1 MKTELMPLTTTPRQ
15 EEIFLAD
22 YLPPAFLVKQV
33 NLTFKLHATKTLV
46 TACLHLQRNPKRTE
60 TNLPLVLDA
69 NNLQPL
75 SLAINDQPL
84 SASDYQLTSSSL
96 TIAELAGQPLPKE
109 FQLHSQVELNPSENT
124 ALEGLYLSSG
134 NLSTQCEAEGFRRI
148 TFYPDRPDVLA
159 TFKVRLEANKADF
172 PILLANG
179 NCVAKGDLDK
189 EHHFAEWEDPF
200 PKPSYLFALVAGKL
214 HLIPSSFTTQSGREV
229 KLELWVEKE
238 NLHKGD
244 FALEALKKAMR
255 WDEENYG
262 REYDLDIFM
271 LVAVNDFN
279 MGAMENKGLN
289 IFNSSCVLANPKSET
304 DATFAQIE
312 SIVAHE
318 YLHNWSGN
326 RVTCR
331 DWFQLALK
339 EGFTVF
345 RDQQFSASLNSAG
358 VERINQVKLLR
369 SAQFAEDAG
378 PTAHPVRPASY
389 VEINNFYTLTIYEK
403 GAEIVRMLHQLL
415 GAETFRHASDLYFAK
430 FDGQAATLEDFIG
443 CMQEASGL
451 DLSQFMLWYSQAG
464 TPELTCTARFD
475 AAANSYTLTVKQHTP
490 PTPEQA
496 EKQPLMLPLKL
507 VLFSS
512 QGEAQPLILNGKNLG
527 TETTLVITQAEES
540 FTFTGLASQPI
551 ASLLRG
557 FSAPVK
563 LNFASTPA
571 ELSLLLAKDS
581 DSFNAW
587 NAGQQLAVLA
597 IQEAMQDL
605 AQQEAVITNLETE
618 NAELYLPLEKAWQQL
633 LTTALATLA
642 ANKNPANKNQ
652 QETDLSLLAEKLT
665 LPSLA
670 ALMEELP
677 SFNLD
682 VLIAARQQLVQQL
695 AARFSDEF
703 SQLYSELNQPEEFNL
718 EPTARAKRQLKNT
731 CLYWLAAN
739 QSSNNKKQANEQLV
753 TQAFNQASNMT
764 DQLAALTQ
772 LVHFYPASLD
782 NKKTNEKTSSQAA
795 LANFYN
801 QWQNDQQVLDSWFR
815 VQASQPSLSA
825 LGENLEQLEQL
836 EKHPAFNLKNPNKV
850 RALLGAFA
858 ANLPAF
864 HSPSGVGYAY
874 LAQKVIQLDAINPQ
888 IAARLVLPLTR
899 LAKLDAARQEL
910 LLKQL
915 NLIAQQPK
923 LSKDLDEVV
932 NKALEAFNKASK

>member
-1 MKTELMPLTTTPRQ
+1 MSTSSPIQTAPQ
-15 EEIFLAD
+15 EIFLAD

-46 TACLHLQRNPKRTE
+46 TACLHLQHNPERTE

-84 SASDYQLTSSSL
+84 SASEYQLTSSNL
-96 TIAELAGQPLPKE
+96 TIAELAGQPLPNE
-109 FQLHSQVELNPSENT
+109 FKLHSQVELNPSENT

-179 NCVAKGDLDK
+179 NCVAKGNLPSDSK
-189 EHHFAEWEDPF
+189 ETAGWHFAEWEDPF

-403 GAEIVRMLHQLL
+403 GAELVRMLHQLL
-415 GAETFRHASDLYFAK
+415 GAEKFRQASDLYFAK

-443 CMQEASGL
+443 CMQKASGL

-464 TPELTCTARFD
+464 TPELTCTAKFD
-475 AAANSYTLTVKQHTP
+475 AAAGSYTLTVKQHTP

-507 VLFSS
+507 ALFSS

-540 FTFTGLASQPI
+540 FTFLGLTSQPI

-571 ELSLLLAKDS
+571 ELSLLLAKDN

-605 AQQEAVITNLETE
+605 MQQESPDTKNKS
-618 NAELYLPLEKAWQQL
+618 LYLPLEKAWQQL
-633 LTTALATLA
+633 LTTALA
-642 ANKNPANKNQ
+642 ANKNSTNENPSSKNQ

-665 LPSLA
+665 LPSLT

-682 VLIAARQQLVQQL
+682 ILIAARQQLVTQL
-695 AARFSDEF
+695 AARFNSKF
-703 SQLYSELNQPEEFNL
+703 SQLYSELNQPEEFSL
-718 EPTARAKRQLKNT
+718 EPAARAKRQLKNT

-739 QSSNNKKQANEQLV
+739 SNSANKQLV

-764 DQLAALTQ
+764 DQLAALTY
-772 LVHFYPASLD
+772 LVHFYPAFA
-782 NKKTNEKTSSQAA
+782 NEKTSSQEA
-795 LANFYN
+795 LASFYN

-858 ANLPAF
+858 VNLPVF

-874 LAQKVIQLDAINPQ
+874 LAQKVIQLDALNPQ

-915 NLIAQQPK
+915 NFIAQQLQ
-923 LSKDLDEVV
+923 LSKDLSEVV
-932 NKALEAFNKASK
+932 NKALATYK

>member
-1 MKTELMPLTTTPRQ
+1 MLLTTTPRQ

-22 YLPPAFLVKQV
+22 YLPPTFLVKQV

-46 TACLHLQRNPKRTE
+46 TACLHLQRNPERTE
-60 TNLPLVLDA
+60 ANLPLVLDA

-84 SASDYQLTSSSL
+84 STSDYQLTSSNL
-96 TIAELAGQPLPKE
+96 TIAELAGQPLPNE

-159 TFKVRLEANKADF
+159 TFKVRLEANKTDF

-179 NCVAKGDLDK
+179 NCIAKGDLDD

-358 VERINQVKLLR
+358 VERINQVKPLR

-415 GAETFRHASDLYFAK
+415 SAEKFRQASDLYFAK

-443 CMQEASGL
+443 CMQEASGQN
-451 DLSQFMLWYSQAG
+451 LSQFMLWYSQAG
-464 TPELTCTARFD
+464 TPELTCTAKFD
-475 AAANSYTLTVKQHTP
+475 AAADSYTLTVKQHTP

-507 VLFSS
+507 ALFSE
-512 QGEAQPLILNGKNLG
+512 QGEAQPLILNNKNLG

-540 FTFTGLASQPI
+540 FTFTGLTSQPI

-597 IQEAMQDL
+597 IQEAMQ
-605 AQQEAVITNLETE
+605 QESTDTE
-618 NAELYLPLEKAWQQL
+618 NKSLYLPLEKAWQQL
-633 LTTALATLA
+633 LTTALTTLA
-642 ANKNPANKNQ
+642 ANKNSTNKNQ

-682 VLIAARQQLVQQL
+682 VLITARQQLVQQL
-695 AARFSDEF
+695 AARFSKEF
-703 SQLYSELNQPEEFNL
+703 SQLYSELNQPEEFSL
-718 EPTARAKRQLKNT
+718 EPAARAKRQLKNT

-739 QSSNNKKQANEQLV
+739 SNSANKQLV
-753 TQAFNQASNMT
+753 TQAFNQATNMT
-764 DQLAALTQ
+764 DQLAALTH
-772 LVHFYPASLD
+772 LVHFYPTAS
-782 NKKTNEKTSSQAA
+782 KEA
-795 LANFYN
+795 LASFYN
-801 QWQNDQQVLDSWFR
+801 QWKNDQQVLDSWFR
-815 VQASQPSLSA
+815 VQASQPNLSA

-858 ANLPAF
+858 ANLPVF
-864 HSPSGVGYAY
+864 HSPSGVSYAY

-915 NLIAQQPK
+915 NLIAQQPQ
-923 LSKDLDEVV
+923 LSKDLSEVV
-932 NKALEAFNKASK
+932 NKALEAFNKVNR